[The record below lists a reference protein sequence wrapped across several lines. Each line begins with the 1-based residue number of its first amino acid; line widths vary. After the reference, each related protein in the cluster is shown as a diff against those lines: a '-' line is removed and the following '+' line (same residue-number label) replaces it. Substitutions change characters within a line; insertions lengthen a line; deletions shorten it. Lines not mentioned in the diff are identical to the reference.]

1 MKCDGF
7 SSKDT
12 RKGLLIEKAREL
24 KEAGLKWSWKPGDF
38 FVLCWEENPETE
50 SAIRVCYKGFSG
62 DYYGDKEDIWIPRL
76 DQLLEEIMV
85 RSYRIKLESFIGVFK
100 NRDYCVTVDAGRKRK
115 AFWSRSSL
123 EDATADALLWL
134 LDMETGGRP

>member
-1 MKCDGF
+1 MVMEAWRF
-7 SSKDT
+7 FRT
-12 RKGLLIEKAREL
+12 LLGGKSE
-24 KEAGLKWSWKPGDF
+24 P
-38 FVLCWEENPETE
+38 E
-50 SAIRVCYKGFSG
+50 SAIRVCHGKR

-134 LDMETGGRP
+134 LDMEKGGRS